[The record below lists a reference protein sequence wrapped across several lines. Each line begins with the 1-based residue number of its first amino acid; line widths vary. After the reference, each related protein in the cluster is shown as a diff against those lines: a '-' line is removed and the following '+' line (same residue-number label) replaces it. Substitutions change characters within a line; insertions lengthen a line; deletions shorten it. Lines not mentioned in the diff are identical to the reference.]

1 VYDALT
7 DLMHREIHA
16 LAMTLLAPGET
27 PPGSAPSLSHPS
39 GH

>member
-1 VYDALT
+1 VYHALAE
-7 DLMHREIHA
+7 LMHREIHA

-27 PPGSAPSLSHPS
+27 RPGSAPSLSHPS